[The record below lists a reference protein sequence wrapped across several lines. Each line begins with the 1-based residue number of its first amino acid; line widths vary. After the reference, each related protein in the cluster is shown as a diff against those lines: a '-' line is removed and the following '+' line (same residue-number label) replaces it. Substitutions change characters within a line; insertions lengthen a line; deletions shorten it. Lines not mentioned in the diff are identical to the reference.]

1 MLSQEVKN
9 KLTQA
14 AELIKNSEYTTAFTG
29 AGISVESGISPFR
42 GENGLWSKID
52 PIFLDMSYFFKHPD
66 KSWQKI
72 KEIFYDSFAQAE
84 PNAAHYALA
93 ELDQRGLLHAIIT
106 QNIDNLHQR
115 AGSKNVIEYH
125 GTTKSLTCTNCG
137 RRYQSSTIFLS
148 DLPPKCESCS
158 GLLKPDFVFFGEPIP
173 ELAQSRSLQEAEIA
187 DVFILIGTTGE
198 VQPASMIPMIAKNNG
213 TQVIE
218 INIEKSNFTN
228 SITDIFLEGRA
239 TEIMR
244 NLLDVEKKL
253 YIRF

>member
-1 MLSQEVKN
+1 MRSQEVNN

-14 AELIKNSEYTTAFTG
+14 AELIKDSKHTTAFTG
-29 AGISVESGISPFR
+29 AGISVESGIPPFR
-42 GENGLWSKID
+42 GENGLWSKFD
-52 PIFLDMSYFFKHPD
+52 PIFLDLGYFFKHPD
-66 KSWQKI
+66 ESWQLI
-72 KEIFYDSFAQAE
+72 KKIFYDSFAQAE

-93 ELDQRGLLHAIIT
+93 QLEQRGLLQAIIT

-125 GTTKSLTCTNCG
+125 GTTQTLTCTHCG
-137 RRYQSSTIFLS
+137 RRYQASTKFLN

-158 GLLKPDFVFFGEPIP
+158 GLLKPDFVFFGEAIP

-198 VQPASMIPMIAKNNG
+198 VQPASMIPIIAKKNHAKI
-213 TQVIE
+213 IE
-218 INIEKSNFTN
+218 INVEKSNYTD
-228 SITDIFLEGRA
+228 SITDIFLNGKA

-244 NLLDVEKKL
+244 NLLAIYL
-253 YIRF
+253 TN